1 MGSRKGV
8 LGRGR
13 DRVSVAPQSGS
24 GDPRERRAAAWG
36 GGVSF
41 PSHPSVFSHS
51 HFPNSPVL
59 PGCHGNCSCQARS
72 PRKPRA
78 RLSPPPHH
86 WSAPPPQAAVVWKV
100 GGAMGGR
107 TRTPDPERGPKPTS
121 SEPPPPRKPPS
132 SAPQLDTQRLPDVLP
147 PIPRRRRPPQHRTK
161 NLHPT
166 ASPTGFCSPAGPAH
180 CPLPPPHPGGGLRP
194 RSPN

>member
-1 MGSRKGV
+1 M
-8 LGRGR
+8 
-13 DRVSVAPQSGS
+13 APQSRL
-24 GDPRERRAAAWG
+24 GDPRGRRTAGWG

-41 PSHPSVFSHS
+41 PSHPSDFSHS

-59 PGCHGNCSCQARS
+59 PGCHGNRSCQARS

-86 WSAPPPQAAVVWKV
+86 WSAPPTPSSIGVE
-100 GGAMGGR
+100 GGRGNGGR
-107 TRTPDPERGPKPTS
+107 TRTPRPREGAQTYIQRG
-121 SEPPPPRKPPS
+121 PPPPRKPPS
-132 SAPQLDTQRLPDVLP
+132 SAPQLDTQRPPDAHFHRPCLGGGDP
-147 PIPRRRRPPQHRTK
+147 PHRTK
-161 NLHPT
+161 NPHPT

-180 CPLPPPHPGGGLRP
+180 CPLPPPHHPGGGLRP

>member
-13 DRVSVAPQSGS
+13 DRGSVAPQSGL
-24 GDPRERRAAAWG
+24 GDPRGRRAVGWG

-59 PGCHGNCSCQARS
+59 PGCHGNRSCQARS

-78 RLSPPPHH
+78 RLFPLPITGVPPHPKQQRCGR
-86 WSAPPPQAAVVWKV
+86 WEGQL
-100 GGAMGGR
+100 GGR

-121 SEPPPPRKPPS
+121 SEAPPS
-132 SAPQLDTQRLPDVLP
+132 PPASILSPTAGYAATARRAFPP
-147 PIPRRRRPPQHRTK
+147 PIPRRRRPPTQ
-161 NLHPT
+161 N
-166 ASPTGFCSPAGPAH
+166 
-180 CPLPPPHPGGGLRP
+180 
-194 RSPN
+194 